1 MITTFITLGVIGWII
16 SLIFGIKT
24 MVDGW
29 RNRDKETFGLG
40 VSTTVIGLIF
50 GLVVGWAILG
60 AMIKTKYIDPHF
72 D

>member
-1 MITTFITLGVIGWII
+1 
-16 SLIFGIKT
+16 